1 MGRSRGEQTVDT
13 KPRKTAPNLDI
24 ERIVEAAWKLV
35 DRDGVDALST
45 RALAA
50 ELNVRGP
57 ALYWHVR
64 NKQQL
69 LSLMIERVL
78 GASIVA
84 QPSDLSW
91 QEWLRTVCRNQRR
104 VLLEHRDSGRIASSI
119 PPTQRTQTE
128 VFPQMFAPL
137 TRAGFPR
144 EQAIAAAGSLA
155 SFLLGHVIYEQR
167 PETREFVS
175 SMVDLDAAFE
185 FGLDAFI
192 TGFAVKLTDFATKG
206 PRSDKK

>member
-1 MGRSRGEQTVDT
+1 
-13 KPRKTAPNLDI
+13 
-24 ERIVEAAWKLV
+24 
-35 DRDGVDALST
+35 
-45 RALAA
+45 
-50 ELNVRGP
+50 
-57 ALYWHVR
+57 
-64 NKQQL
+64 
-69 LSLMIERVL
+69 
-78 GASIVA
+78 
-84 QPSDLSW
+84 
-91 QEWLRTVCRNQRR
+91 
-104 VLLEHRDSGRIASSI
+104 LLEHRDSGRIASSI